1 MIGMTQLI
9 WINSLTCRLWNTK
22 KGEKKSAQHL
32 ALHLISATAIV
43 LFLVMD
49 HLVLSRKKNS
59 ESLFRSSSKGFF
71 NKGVIQRI
79 FWQNNDVRGI
89 HVELWAE
96 LTNRNQRGRRAFHVY
111 SKLTFWCNHL
121 LLTASVWLWNSCKV
135 SHLLMNHRSKW
146 SSSKRPQFRRIP
158 TSSCRLFAGK
168 IAIRYYAFDSMFVW
182 IDFEILNEKNTK
194 NKGQSMQCAACL

>member
-32 ALHLISATAIV
+32 ALHLISATAIERFV
-43 LFLVMD
+43 LGNGPLGTFKK
-49 HLVLSRKKNS
+49 KKNS
-59 ESLFRSSSKGFF
+59 ESLFQSLSKNFF
-71 NKGVIQRI
+71 LDKGVIQRI

-96 LTNRNQRGRRAFHVY
+96 LTNRNERGRRAFYVY

-146 SSSKRPQFRRIP
+146 SSSKRPQFRWIP
-158 TSSCRLFAGK
+158 TYAWKLMSF
-168 IAIRYYAFDSMFVW
+168 IRRKNCNSILRIWFHVCLNRFRN
-182 IDFEILNEKNTK
+182 FEWKK
-194 NKGQSMQCAACL
+194 